1 MGFVT
6 NEIPESLTEY
16 NAYKGFSQRDRV
28 RHPRAGLQ
36 PWWAQNV
43 PYIDVARTGASR
55 RTSTTAGG

>member
-16 NAYKGFSQRDRV
+16 NSYKGFSNATAFATHV
-28 RHPRAGLQ
+28 RAYNL
-36 PWWAQNV
+36 WWAQNV
-43 PYIDVARTGASR
+43 PYFDVARAGASR